1 MTAQIEE
8 ESVIGWMSLIT
19 SANAEH
25 SAQYTA

>member
-8 ESVIGWMSLIT
+8 ESVIGWMCLII

-25 SAQYTA
+25 SAQCTA

>member
-8 ESVIGWMSLIT
+8 ESVIGWMCSVI
-19 SANAEH
+19 SADAEH

>member
-8 ESVIGWMSLIT
+8 ESVIGWMCSVIST
-19 SANAEH
+19 DAEH

>member
-8 ESVIGWMSLIT
+8 ESVIGWMCSVI

-25 SAQYTA
+25 SAQYTT